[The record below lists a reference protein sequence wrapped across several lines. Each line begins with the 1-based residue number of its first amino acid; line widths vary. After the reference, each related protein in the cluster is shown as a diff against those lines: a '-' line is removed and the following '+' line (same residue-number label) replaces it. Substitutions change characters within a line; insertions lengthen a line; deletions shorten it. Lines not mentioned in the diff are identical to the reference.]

1 MVEMVGVLVLE
12 LLLAAAT
19 AAEANPR
26 ELRKV
31 EKFLVPAT
39 IFGHNTFA
47 NHHHIPYTKSVV
59 QDDGNRE
66 HSSHSATK
74 QNQELG

>member
-1 MVEMVGVLVLE
+1 MVKMVGVSVLV

-19 AAEANPR
+19 ASEANPR

-47 NHHHIPYTKSVV
+47 KNPITTYHPYTKSVV

-66 HSSHSATK
+66 HSCHP
-74 QNQELG
+74 